1 MSVSIPSHAPRDAQI
16 CFCVSLVVH
25 DLVIEAEARL
35 KAQPKTT
42 GRESENDP
50 YRLFCPRSIF
60 TFPGKRNRSAY
71 EGEQALAAEA
81 DLPSEE
87 DIRCSIADIHALS
100 RFSPGCLVVALIY
113 IERLR
118 RGAGALLLASTWQP
132 TLLLAIIVAQKVWE
146 DKPHLNVDFTRLCPA
161 LTLRQLNRLERDFL
175 QLLDYNVGV
184 KAAVY
189 TEWYFRLGT
198 LCERSS
204 MRLRPLDGHE
214 ARALEIS
221 AGIYTSRLQAEARP
235 SSGPLPMP
243 PDEGSNDKPSSS
255 SRELVQRSRA
265 VLS

>member
-1 MSVSIPSHAPRDAQI
+1 M
-16 CFCVSLVVH
+16 L
-25 DLVIEAEARL
+25 L
-35 KAQPKTT
+35 
-42 GRESENDP
+42 RESCRARPCDRGRGEVEVTAR
-50 YRLFCPRSIF
+50 YECQGLQRRSLPPF
-60 TFPGKRNRSAY
+60 LPEEHFYLPGKRDRSAY
-71 EGEQALAAEA
+71 EGDSPAPEALAAEA
-81 DLPSEE
+81 DIPSED

-118 RGAGALLLASTWQP
+118 RGVGALLLASTWQP
-132 TLLLAIIVAQKVWE
+132 TLLISIIVAQKVWE
-146 DKPHLNVDFTRLCPA
+146 DKPHLNVDFSRLCPA
-161 LTLRQLNRLERDFL
+161 LTLHQLNRLERDFL

-189 TEWYFRLGT
+189 TDWYFRLGT

-221 AGIYTSRLQAEARP
+221 AGIYKSRLQAEARP

-243 PDEGSNDKPSSS
+243 PDEGSKDGPSS
-255 SRELVQRSRA
+255 SREPVQRSRA